1 MKTMM
6 KGSILA
12 LGLSALAAGT
22 ALAQE
27 ATFVMTARLVGAP
40 TYNPI
45 KATKLNTATTLIFDR
60 LVVQDADQSFHGQL
74 ATSWDRARTA
84 CSGPSS

>member
-12 LGLSALAAGT
+12 LGLSALAATT

-27 ATFVMTARLVGAP
+27 AVALYRALGGPESVGA
-40 TYNPI
+40 
-45 KATKLNTATTLIFDR
+45 
-60 LVVQDADQSFHGQL
+60 DA
-74 ATSWDRARTA
+74 
-84 CSGPSS
+84 